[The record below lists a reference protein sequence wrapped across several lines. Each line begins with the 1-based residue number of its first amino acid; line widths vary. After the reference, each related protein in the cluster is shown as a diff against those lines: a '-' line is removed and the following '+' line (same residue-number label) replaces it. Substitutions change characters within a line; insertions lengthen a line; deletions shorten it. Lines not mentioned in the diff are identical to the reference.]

1 MVFRFMSQSGW
12 WWFRNGKG
20 DIQDEDG
27 IPFRSHLPHP
37 DHPIK
42 ACYLHLGLI
51 YKRSATY
58 AIQQQYSTIWAGVV
72 VDTVGGFVHFK
83 GN

>member
-1 MVFRFMSQSGW
+1 MAKATSRTRKEYLSGA
-12 WWFRNGKG
+12 
-20 DIQDEDG
+20 IY
-27 IPFRSHLPHP
+27 PT
-37 DHPIK
+37 PIK

-58 AIQQQYSTIWAGVV
+58 AIQQQYSPIWAGVV